1 MGQANRSRAMKLRT
15 ILLIV
20 CVGLALSIAGCLP
33 VSAATRQVVLLFDER
48 VELPGLSLLEAE
60 LVRTLRSNSTEPI
73 EIYREV
79 MDLSRFGSSSYK
91 TLLRDFLRAKYAD
104 KKIDVVVAIMAP
116 AFDFL
121 LAHGDLIFPGT
132 PVVFCG
138 VDRIQLGT
146 RSLPSNV
153 YGVLIERKFAPT
165 LELALRLH
173 PRTEDVVVVSGTSE
187 FDTTLLAQAQK
198 EFRSYEKRVSF
209 TYLSEL
215 SLQQLLATLSQLR
228 SRDVVLFLTMFQDGA
243 GQPFVPHEVVE
254 RVSSAARV
262 PVYGFLDQYLG
273 RGIVGGSLYSFS
285 EHGDETARMV
295 LQLLAG
301 AEPPQHLSEVFSNKV
316 IFDWRQ
322 MRRWGISERRLPPGS
337 EIEFRDSTTWERYTW
352 QIAFISIV
360 VLVQA
365 ALISVLL
372 HERGRRR
379 VAEVQ
384 ARQRMAELAHI
395 NRFSTA
401 GELTASIAHE
411 INQPLGAILA
421 NAETAQS
428 ILGSSSPDIAELNNI
443 IDDIIHDDRR
453 ASEVI
458 RRMRSL
464 LRKAPF
470 ETKNFDFN
478 ELVQQTVEFLS
489 ALAVARKVELNSSLT
504 PIVLPIMGDR
514 IQLQQVI
521 LNLVVNAIDAMA
533 GTPSES
539 RKINLRTSRVDNFSE
554 LSISDNGPGLPEDKL
569 KRVFEPFFTSKAEGM
584 GMGLSIART
593 IVEAH
598 NGRIWAESPSGGGA
612 LFKIRLPL
620 EAIA

>member
-15 ILLIV
+15 ILLIA
-20 CVGLALSIAGCLP
+20 CMGLAMSIAGCLP

-48 VELPGLSLLEAE
+48 VELPGLSLLDAE

-91 TLLRDFLRAKYAD
+91 TLLRDFLHAKYAD

-116 AFDFL
+116 AFEFL
-121 LAHGDLIFPGT
+121 LAYGDLIFPGT
-132 PVVFCG
+132 PIVFCG

-153 YGVLIERKFAPT
+153 YGVLMKRQFAPT
-165 LELALRLH
+165 LELVLRLH
-173 PRTEDVVVVSGTSE
+173 PRTENVVVVSGTSE
-187 FDTTLLAQAQK
+187 FDTMLLAQAQK
-198 EFRSYEKRVSF
+198 EFRPYEKRVSF
-209 TYLSEL
+209 TYLSQL
-215 SLQQLLATLSQLR
+215 SLEQLLATLSRLPPR
-228 SRDVVLFLTMFQDGA
+228 HIVLFLAMFQDGA
-243 GQPFVPHEVVE
+243 RQQFVPHEVLE

-273 RGIVGGSLYSFS
+273 RGIVGGSLYSLT

-301 AEPPQHLSEVFSNKV
+301 TEPRQRLSEVVSNKV

-322 MRRWGISERRLPPGS
+322 MQRWGISEHRLPPGS
-337 EIEFRDSTTWERYTW
+337 EIEFRESTPWQRYSW
-352 QIAFISIV
+352 QIAFVSAV
-360 VLVQA
+360 VLIQA
-365 ALISVLL
+365 GLITLLL

-379 VAEVQ
+379 LAEVQ

-428 ILGSSSPDIAELNNI
+428 ILTSSRPDLAELNSI
-443 IDDIIHDDRR
+443 VDDIIHDDRR

-464 LRKAPF
+464 LRKTPF

-478 ELVQQTVEFLS
+478 GLVQETVEFLA
-489 ALAVARKVELNSSLT
+489 ALAVARKVELGSSLT
-504 PIVLPIMGDR
+504 PVALPVTGDR

-533 GTPSES
+533 DTLGDS
-539 RKINLRTSRVDNFSE
+539 RKISLWTSRSDDFAE
-554 LSISDNGPGLPEDKL
+554 LSISDKGPGIPEDRL
-569 KRVFEPFFTSKAEGM
+569 KKVFEPFFTSKAEGM
-584 GMGLSIART
+584 GMGLSIARS

-598 NGRIWAESPSGGGA
+598 NGRVWAENSPGGGA
-612 LFKIRLPL
+612 VFRIRLPL
-620 EAIA
+620 EGIY